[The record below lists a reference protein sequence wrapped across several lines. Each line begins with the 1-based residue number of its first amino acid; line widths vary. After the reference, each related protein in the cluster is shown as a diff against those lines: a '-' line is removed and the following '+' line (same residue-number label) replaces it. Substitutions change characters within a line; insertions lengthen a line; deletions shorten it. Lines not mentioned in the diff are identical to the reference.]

1 MKKHTSVFVAIL
13 LITIVINSVVV
24 AQNPKTNAG
33 KVNNK
38 SPQGYQ
44 APAIPTPPAQR
55 PVQNDSANKSNA
67 VPNNQPQNSQQTSF
81 INPISKTNSDGNHL
95 LLSAGFIIGIP
106 QNQFSDVSNKNLG
119 AGLGIS
125 VMYNFMGTDNKE
137 KKTVNVF
144 LGGTFEYLYFGGATN
159 NFSYDD
165 PAPFSNTFTNK
176 VTSTINI
183 NAYTFLLASR
193 IEFLNGPII
202 PFVEVAT
209 GGRYFDGIQKG
220 SVSHEQKPG
229 TQLPSGTTFT
239 PSSKSFNQGL
249 ESDIVGTYGYGG
261 GLRMGTNNFRVE
273 LKLMYMKGTTARYI
287 DKSTIKYD
295 ANNNLTY
302 ETKTSTTDM
311 LLPQISFSTN
321 F

>member
-1 MKKHTSVFVAIL
+1 MKKLNPSLALIVFI
-13 LITIVINSVVV
+13 ITQLNYSS

-44 APAIPTPPAQR
+44 APAIPNPPAQR
-55 PVQNDSANKSNA
+55 PVQNDSVNKSNSA
-67 VPNNQPQNSQQTSF
+67 PVNQQQTSSL
-81 INPISKTNSDGNHL
+81 NPISKTNSDGNHL
-95 LLSAGFIIGIP
+95 LLSAGFMIGIP

-119 AGLGIS
+119 GGLGIS
-125 VMYNFMGTDNKE
+125 VMYNFMGTDDKE
-137 KKTVNVF
+137 KSPVNIY
-144 LGGTFEYLYFGGATN
+144 LGGTFEYLYFGGSTS

-165 PAPFSNTFTNK
+165 PSPFNNTFTNK
-176 VTSTINI
+176 VTSTVNI

-193 IEFLNGPII
+193 VEFLNGPII

-229 TQLPSGTTFT
+229 TQLPTGTTFT
-239 PSSKSFNQGL
+239 PSSKSFSQGL

-261 GLRMGTNNFRVE
+261 GLRLGTNSFRVE
-273 LKLMYMKGTTARYI
+273 LKLMYMKGTNGRYI